1 METNRIQS
9 FLGCLLFFLSSVNFF
24 GGQVL
29 SCSWNLMDQDQG
41 PQTLQVPTEVK
52 IQNEC
57 TTPFSTYRARFYTI
71 LETDKFVAII
81 LGEQAISLKK

>member
-1 METNRIQS
+1 
-9 FLGCLLFFLSSVNFF
+9 
-24 GGQVL
+24 
-29 SCSWNLMDQDQG
+29 MDQDQG